1 MNKPSPEALPA
12 GTVLD
17 TWQVDGPAGYGT
29 YGAVYRAHGVG
40 HTEGPPVA
48 LKLARHPND
57 PRFAREARLLSRI
70 RHPGVP
76 RLLGQGTWT
85 GGPWGAPHPYVVMPW
100 VEGIR
105 LYDWADQH
113 PLTSLQA
120 LRLLAQVARALEAT
134 HAIQGL
140 HRDVKGDNVLVS
152 PEGRAFLMDF
162 GCGTWRGAA
171 PLTEGLLAPGTRLY
185 RSPQALRFHW
195 NHRRDAHPPYRAT
208 PADDVYALGVMAY
221 RLCTGTYPPLATD
234 PSIVGDDAR
243 DTQEVL
249 KPPSHWKPLAPAL
262 ESLLLRMLSE
272 TPQDR
277 GSAGELA
284 TALENLAKTFGPKRA
299 RPSDSSVPTEAVVPP
314 AAKPRRGRR
323 WLRALLPLA
332 AGLLPLVAGHWNLE
346 EPWVSPPGT
355 ADGGTGGVADAAVEE
370 PPLPNATP
378 EPKPNGL
385 KLEMPKEPLPG
396 QRRPPCPRN
405 QINIRGGCWAEFIQ
419 VSPPC
424 GDSFYDWKG
433 ACYLPVMMPP
443 RPSTS
448 GPAQVPPP

>member
-1 MNKPSPEALPA
+1 MHKPSPEALPP

-17 TWQVDGPAGYGT
+17 SWQVDSPAGYGT
-29 YGAVYRAHGVG
+29 YGAVYLARGPG
-40 HTEGPPVA
+40 PTEGPRVA
-48 LKLARHPND
+48 LKLARHSND
-57 PRFAREARLLSRI
+57 PRFAREAWLLSRI
-70 RHPGVP
+70 QHPGVP

-85 GGPWGAPHPYVVMPW
+85 GGLRGALHPYLVMQW
-100 VEGIR
+100 IEGIR
-105 LYDWADQH
+105 LYDWAEQH
-113 PLTSLQA
+113 PLTSRQA
-120 LRLLAQVARALEAT
+120 LQLLAQVARALEAT

-162 GCGTWRGAA
+162 GCGTWSGAA

-195 NHRRDAHPPYRAT
+195 NHRRETHPPYQAT

-249 KPPSHWKPLAPAL
+249 KPPGQWKPLAPAFEAL
-262 ESLLLRMLSE
+262 ILRMLSE
-272 TPQDR
+272 KPQDR

-284 TALENLAKTFGPKRA
+284 TAMEALATNLEPTSHEVAPARREKRW
-299 RPSDSSVPTEAVVPP
+299 P
-314 AAKPRRGRR
+314 
-323 WLRALLPLA
+323 LALLPLA
-332 AGLLPLVAGHWNLE
+332 AGLLPLVLGHWDLAAH
-346 EPWVSPPGT
+346 WSSPHGT
-355 ADGGTGGVADAAVEE
+355 ADGGTGGVADAAVED
-370 PPLPNATP
+370 PPVSSTGP
-378 EPKPNGL
+378 ERPPNGL

-424 GDSFYDWKG
+424 GDGFYDWKG
-433 ACYLPVMMPP
+433 ACYLPVIVPP
-443 RPSTS
+443 RPGTS
-448 GPAQVPPP
+448 DPTP